1 MASPPYVELHAHSAF
16 SFLDGAS
23 LPAEMAGRAA
33 ELGHRAL
40 ALTDHDNLS
49 GALEFAHA
57 AAAAGVRPMTGAE
70 LTVAPSEALMTSGD
84 RTSGDRTSG
93 DRTSGDRTSG
103 DSHHGSQKRKAGI
116 AHVTLLAMDA
126 RGYANLCRLIT
137 IAHAHT
143 RDSRDRRAADP
154 LLPMDA
160 LALHHEGLACLSG
173 CARHGLVARPLAAG
187 RRQAAEAA
195 LRGLVAIFGR
205 GRTWV
210 EVQRPGL
217 RGDRALVQALGNLAA
232 HVGVPTVAT
241 GDVHAHSPRRAF
253 LQDALVAI
261 RHGLTLDAS
270 EEVRRG
276 NRQSVLRSPAEMAG
290 RLHENPGAVAETL
303 RLAERVEFDLTRD
316 LRYRFPDFAA
326 GHPGEDADTALAR
339 ICAHAARSRYPG
351 GPRHDEALARL
362 DEELGLIRHHGL
374 SGFFLLHRDILEIA
388 REVALEV
395 RPAGSARRALPPGRG
410 RGSSVGSIVCYLTGL
425 SHIDPVA
432 SGLFLGR
439 FLNRDIRSVP
449 DIDLDFPRD
458 VRERLIEEVVC
469 RYGTGHAALVGAF
482 PTFRARMAIREL
494 GGALALPPADIER
507 LARLSDGWSSAES
520 VEEEILR
527 MPGGDAR
534 LRSRRWRALASLARE
549 AAGLPRHLSQH
560 PGGMIV
566 SATPLVELV
575 PVVPAAF
582 PGRQICQWDK
592 DSCADAGFVKI
603 DLLGLGMLTAV
614 EDCLD
619 LIARGHGRAPDLSR
633 IGFDDPGVYAGIQDA
648 DTVGVFQIESRAQM
662 QSLLQTRPQNLDDLT
677 VQVALIR
684 PGPVS
689 GGAVHPYVRHRRAR
703 RRDPSFRPPYD
714 HPLLEPVL
722 EETLGVVVFQ
732 EQVLEVAMALAGFSA
747 GEAEDL
753 RRAMSRKRSR
763 EAMLQMQERFLRG
776 ARERGVPDEITHTVF
791 TKLVGFSNFG
801 FPKAHSAAFAVLAYQ
816 SAWLRRH
823 HPAEFLAALINAQ
836 PMGFYP
842 PASLVRDAGRR
853 GVRTLRT
860 CIRHSE
866 VACTV
871 EDGAVRLGLTMV
883 RGLGADAAGRIVGE
897 RATGGH
903 FDGLADLMAR
913 TGLRPAQVAM
923 MARAGT
929 LDAFGVPE
937 RDILWQ
943 AATVS
948 RPRVLPGGNGEQ
960 MPLPIVPAD
969 APALPAPDRIDRV
982 IAEYAATG
990 MSTGWHLMT
999 LVRPA
1004 LPTGT
1009 LTSQALREA
1018 RHGATVTVAGMVVAR
1033 QRPASAGGIVFLL
1046 LEDETGP
1053 VNVITRAAL
1062 YEAHRALIRTDPLLV
1077 VTGRLERRDRVVNVL
1092 ARDIRPARLPAREP
1106 IPLEQPDDARVRTV
1120 APPAQHFARGR

>member
-23 LPAEMAGRAA
+23 LPAELAEAA
-33 ELGHRAL
+33 AAMGHATL
-40 ALTDHDNLS
+40 ALTDHDTLS
-49 GALEFAHA
+49 GALEFATA
-57 AAAAGVRPMTGAE
+57 AAAAGVRPITGAE
-70 LTVAPSEALMTSGD
+70 LTI
-84 RTSGDRTSG
+84 
-93 DRTSGDRTSG
+93 G
-103 DSHHGSQKRKAGI
+103 DSPLGPLG
-116 AHVTLLAMDA
+116 HVTLLALDA
-126 RGYANLCRLIT
+126 RGYSNLCRLIT
-137 IAHAHT
+137 IGHAHT
-143 RDSRDRRAADP
+143 RDSRDRRAGQP
-154 LLPMDA
+154 VVPVDA
-160 LALHHEGLACLSG
+160 LALHHQGLACLSG

-187 RRQAAEAA
+187 RRADTERA
-195 LRGLVAIFGR
+195 LRALVRIFGP

-210 EVQRPGL
+210 EIQRPGL
-217 RGDRALVQALGNLAA
+217 RGDLALARALQNLAA
-232 HVGVPTVAT
+232 HVGVPVVAT

-276 NRQSVLRSPAEMAG
+276 NRQAVLRPPADMAE
-290 RLHENPGAVAETL
+290 RLRDHPEAVAGTV
-303 RLAERVEFDLTRD
+303 RLAEMVEFDLTRD
-316 LRYRFPDFAA
+316 LGYRFPDFASD
-326 GHPGEDADTALAR
+326 HPGEDADAALAR
-339 ICAHAARSRYPG
+339 ICADEARRRYPDE
-351 GPRHDEALARL
+351 PARREALGRL

-388 REVALEV
+388 REVALQV

-425 SHIDPVA
+425 SHIDPIG

-439 FLNRDIRSVP
+439 FLNKDIRSVP

-458 VRERLIEEVVC
+458 VRERLIAEIIR
-469 RYGTGHAALVGAF
+469 RYGRENAALVAAF
-482 PTFRARMAIREL
+482 PTFRARMAIREI

-507 LARLSDGWSSAES
+507 LARLSDGWSSADA
-520 VEEEILR
+520 VEEEIRR
-527 MPGGDAR
+527 MPGGEDR
-534 LRSRRWRALASLARE
+534 LRSRRWRALAMLAKE

-560 PGGMIV
+560 SGGMIV

-603 DLLGLGMLTAV
+603 DLLGLGMLSAV

-633 IGFDDPGVYAGIQDA
+633 IGFDDPEVYAEIQDA

-662 QSLLQTRPQNLDDLT
+662 QSLLQTRPENLDDLT

-763 EAMLQMQERFLRG
+763 QAMLRMWERFLQG
-776 ARERGVPDEITHTVF
+776 ARRRGVPDEVTQTVF
-791 TKLVGFSNFG
+791 TKLIGFSNFG

-860 CIRHSE
+860 CIRRSE

-871 EDGAVRLGLTMV
+871 EQGAVRLGLGMV
-883 RGLGADAAGRIVGE
+883 RGLGAEAAARVVAE
-897 RATGGH
+897 RQANGH
-903 FDGLADLMAR
+903 FEGLADLASR
-913 TGLRPAQVAM
+913 TALRPEQVAA

-937 RDILWQ
+937 RQMLWQ
-943 AATVS
+943 AGTLA
-948 RPRVLPGGNGEQ
+948 RPRAVPHGAGEQ
-960 MPLPIVPAD
+960 LPLPIHPAD
-969 APALPAPDRIDRV
+969 APDLPAPDRIDRV
-982 IAEYAATG
+982 ISEYEATG
-990 MSTGWHLMT
+990 VSTGWHLMT

-1004 LPTGT
+1004 LPAGT
-1009 LTSQALREA
+1009 LTSEALRRA
-1018 RHGATVTVAGMVVAR
+1018 RHGTQVTVAGMVVAR
-1033 QRPASAGGIVFLL
+1033 QRPATAGGILFLL

-1053 VNVITRAAL
+1053 VNVIVRPEL
-1062 YEAHRALIRTDPLLV
+1062 YEARRALVRADPLLV
-1077 VTGRLERRDRVVNVL
+1077 VTGRLERRERVVNVL
-1092 ARDIRPARLPAREP
+1092 ARDIQAARLPARDP
-1106 IPLEQPDDARVRTV
+1106 VPLERPDDARMRAA
-1120 APPAQHFARGR
+1120 APPAQHFARGRR